1 MNRSRHYF
9 LQTTVATSAVVCLLT
24 FSETL
29 YMQEPDSFVPV
40 TDAMLE
46 NPADEDW
53 LTWRRTTDSWGYSP
67 LDQIDRQ
74 NVGDLRLVWTR
85 GLATGRQEGTPLV
98 YDGVLYMPQSDDVIE
113 ACLLYT
119 SPSPRDGLLSRM
131 PSSA

>member
-1 MNRSRHYF
+1 MNRSRHYL

-67 LDQIDRQ
+67 LDQID
-74 NVGDLRLVWTR
+74 LRTW
-85 GLATGRQEGTPLV
+85 ATCALSGREDWLPADRKARPWFMTA
-98 YDGVLYMPQSDDVIE
+98 SFT
-113 ACLLYT
+113 CLNQ
-119 SPSPRDGLLSRM
+119 M
-131 PSSA
+131 M